1 MEEPSSGTLSL
12 NQHQPGR
19 ESIMAQTTATAVRA
33 GILAA
38 NEKFMAAF
46 SRGDAAACAACY
58 TEQGQLLP
66 PNSDVI
72 AGQQAIH
79 TFWQG
84 ALHMGI
90 TAAQLE
96 TVEVEGH
103 GNTANEVG
111 KYILQSAGGQMLD
124 TGKYVVIWQQE
135 AGQWKIHRDIWNS
148 SRPASGQ

>member
-1 MEEPSSGTLSL
+1 
-12 NQHQPGR
+12 
-19 ESIMAQTTATAVRA
+19 MAQTTATEVRV

-38 NEKFMAAF
+38 NETFMAAF

-58 TEQGQLLP
+58 TEQGQVLP

-72 AGQQAIH
+72 TGREAIQ

-84 ALHMGI
+84 AMHMGI
-90 TAAQLE
+90 TAAQLD

-103 GNTANEVG
+103 DNTAYEVG
-111 KYILQSAGGQMLD
+111 KYTLQGAGGQVFD
-124 TGKYVVIWQQE
+124 TGKYVVIWYQE

>member
-1 MEEPSSGTLSL
+1 
-12 NQHQPGR
+12 
-19 ESIMAQTTATAVRA
+19 MAQTTATEIRA

-38 NEKFMAAF
+38 NATFMAAF

-58 TEQGQLLP
+58 TEQGQVLP

-72 AGQQAIH
+72 TGQQAIQ

-84 ALHMGI
+84 AMHMGL
-90 TAAQLE
+90 TAVKLD
-96 TVEVEGH
+96 TVEVEDH

-111 KYILQSAGGQMLD
+111 QYTLQGAGGQVLD